1 MAPAMVKGG
10 RSTTRWSILRIFVSL
25 SKTIE
30 DLRMGTTITEPR
42 AIDVKDRG
50 LESVKL
56 RVAYRERKKSPDRNR
71 GSLLRY
77 LTATKYETSG

>member
-1 MAPAMVKGG
+1 
-10 RSTTRWSILRIFVSL
+10 
-25 SKTIE
+25 
-30 DLRMGTTITEPR
+30 MGTTITEPR